1 MTLPYC
7 PERPIRIGTRA
18 SPLALAQAYETRDRL
33 IAAHDLPDEAVAI
46 VEMTTTGD
54 RRIELKL
61 GEIGGKGLFTKEI
74 EEALVDGRTDLAVHS
89 MKDMPTVLPDG
100 LEICTLLPREDV
112 RDAFISPGYSSIDAL
127 PAGAMV
133 GTASL
138 RRQAQLLHRRPDLRV
153 GLFRGN
159 VQTRLR
165 KLKDGEADATFLA
178 MAGLNRLGMAEV
190 ATIALETDEMLPAVA
205 QGAVGI
211 EIRSNDDEIRKVLAP
226 LNCRPTEIRTNAER
240 AFLNAL
246 DGSCRTPIAA
256 LATMDG
262 DRLFLR
268 GEILR
273 PDGSEHHA
281 TTREGTLS
289 DAVAM
294 GRDAGAELRAR
305 GGADFFVSA

>member
-1 MTLPYC
+1 MSLPYSTD
-7 PERPIRIGTRA
+7 RPVRIGTRA
-18 SPLALAQAYETRDRL
+18 SPLAMAQAHETRNRIL
-33 IAAHDLPDEAVAI
+33 AAHDLPPEAVVI
-46 VEMTTTGD
+46 VDMTTTGD

-74 EEALVDGRTDLAVHS
+74 EEALMDGRTDMAVHS

-100 LEICTLLPREDV
+100 MEISTLLPREDV
-112 RDAFISPGYSSIDAL
+112 RDAFISPKYKTIGDL

-138 RRQAQLLHRRPDLRV
+138 RRQAQLLHRRPDLKV

-165 KLKDGEADATFLA
+165 KLDEGEADATFLA
-178 MAGLNRLGMAEV
+178 MAGLNRLGMADV
-190 ATIALETDEMLPAVA
+190 AASTLETSEMLPAVA

-211 EIRSNDDEIRKVLAP
+211 EIRSDDDAIRAVLAP
-226 LNCRPTEIRTNAER
+226 LNCEDTEIRTNAER

-246 DGSCRTPIAA
+246 DGSCRTPIAS
-256 LATMDG
+256 LAEIQG

-281 TTREGTLS
+281 TTREGPLS
-289 DAVAM
+289 DSVAM
-294 GRDAGAELRAR
+294 GRDAGAELRIK
-305 GGADFFVSA
+305 GGPDFFAGH